1 MKNAKENEKTGEK
14 AIQDKDDVDDIMKIR
29 KSIQHI
35 VRDEIKDTGRGLG
48 EYTYKL
54 RHIRENPIY
63 HVQSMPGFK
72 PGIHTIDDPANAHVS
87 KDVMRTYP
95 AETMPIHHLKPTAG
109 MLAWTQ

>member
-1 MKNAKENEKTGEK
+1 MYIYIDRSLFFKTLL
-14 AIQDKDDVDDIMKIR
+14 
-29 KSIQHI
+29 SIYIKKHI
-35 VRDEIKDTGRGLG
+35 YTFEWDYGIVCILYEIKDTGRGLG

>member
-1 MKNAKENEKTGEK
+1 
-14 AIQDKDDVDDIMKIR
+14 
-29 KSIQHI
+29 
-35 VRDEIKDTGRGLG
+35 
-48 EYTYKL
+48 
-54 RHIRENPIY
+54 
-63 HVQSMPGFK
+63 MPGFK